1 MWSQSPGGQR
11 DCELVPEMG
20 SNPCL
25 TFLLVYSALITI
37 ALMVTSTLLATNHS
51 TVVCKGGGEGGEEGI
66 VNHYAVVDASKDE
79 IDDKP
84 ELPCKC
90 HCNCRQEELVTGIEV
105 FIVTAVGIIIIAI
118 TVYSCLALRYCI
130 LKQRK
135 LNVQLALAEE
145 KRLQEES
152 EKQEKEK
159 RLKFIEELKNEAIEL
174 RDLQKMPR
182 KQDEY

>member
-1 MWSQSPGGQR
+1 
-11 DCELVPEMG
+11 MG

-37 ALMVTSTLLATNHS
+37 ALIVTSSLLATSHS
-51 TVVCKGGGEGGEEGI
+51 TVVCKGGQGGEEVV

-79 IDDKP
+79 IEEGQP
-84 ELPCKC
+84 EQCKC
-90 HCNCRQEELVTGIEV
+90 HCNCKQEEVITGVEV
-105 FIVTAVGIIIIAI
+105 FLLTSVGIIIVSL

-135 LNVQLALAEE
+135 LNVQMAEAE
-145 KRLQEES
+145 AQRVREENDRL
-152 EKQEKEK
+152 EKEK
-159 RLKFIEELKNEAIEL
+159 RLKLIEELKSEAIEL
-174 RDLQKMPR
+174 GAVQKMPR

>member
-1 MWSQSPGGQR
+1 
-11 DCELVPEMG
+11 MG

-37 ALMVTSTLLATNHS
+37 ALMVTSTLLATSHS
-51 TVVCKGGGEGGEEGI
+51 TVVCKGGGEGGEEVI

-90 HCNCRQEELVTGIEV
+90 HCNCSKEELITGIEV
-105 FIVTAVGIIIIAI
+105 FIVTAIGMIIMAII
-118 TVYSCLALRYCI
+118 VYSCLALRYCI

-159 RLKFIEELKNEAIEL
+159 RLKLIEELKNEAIEL